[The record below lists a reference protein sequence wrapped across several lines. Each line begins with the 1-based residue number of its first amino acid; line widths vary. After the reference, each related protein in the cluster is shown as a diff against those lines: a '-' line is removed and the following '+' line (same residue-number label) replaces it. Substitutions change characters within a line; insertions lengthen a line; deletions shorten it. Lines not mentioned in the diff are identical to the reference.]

1 MRFYRVL
8 KILKAFVSFFSFN
21 FKIIELNMSS
31 KSNIY
36 SCAPGCTQKGTVDP
50 EGNGV
55 GLFGLP
61 NDQMLPQHW
70 LVKIRRDVGPHF
82 KPNKRMF
89 KLEEQIERLCKENEV
104 LKSRRFVVLLM
115 ARST

>member
-36 SCAPGCTQKGTVDP
+36 CCVPDCTQKGKVDP
-50 EGNGV
+50 EGNRV
-55 GLFGLP
+55 GFFGLP
-61 NDQMLPQHW
+61 NDHQMLIDITETDTTTCGMDQ
-70 LVKIRRDVGPHF
+70 
-82 KPNKRMF
+82 
-89 KLEEQIERLCKENEV
+89 V
-104 LKSRRFVVLLM
+104 LSVELKKGFDRKVRI
-115 ARST
+115 